1 AAAAVRRRGRP
12 PHGDPRCRQPAR
24 RVRAG
29 RPARGRT
36 GTRQPPRL
44 MGAADTAAGTNE
56 GAREGALVASAI
68 TNTLADVFI
77 ERLRQV
83 AEWGVQSHPSLD
95 SVLVQRV
102 QTLRDAGYPDRYAVG
117 MVERHHAMPRADD
130 ARDLCEHRARTGHL
144 SWVDILVEEV
154 AEAIEAAALHGEGD
168 ELRAEV
174 VQVAAVAVAW
184 LEAIDARAAGR

>member
-1 AAAAVRRRGRP
+1 
-12 PHGDPRCRQPAR
+12 
-24 RVRAG
+24 
-29 RPARGRT
+29 
-36 GTRQPPRL
+36 
-44 MGAADTAAGTNE
+44 
-56 GAREGALVASAI
+56 
-68 TNTLADVFI
+68 
-77 ERLRQV
+77 

-154 AEAIEAAALHGEGD
+154 AEAIEAATLHGEGD

-184 LEAIDARAAGR
+184 LEAIDARAAGRCRGKTRAHASAGRRPYSSRGGARTPAVLRPCAPG

>member
-1 AAAAVRRRGRP
+1 
-12 PHGDPRCRQPAR
+12 
-24 RVRAG
+24 
-29 RPARGRT
+29 
-36 GTRQPPRL
+36 
-44 MGAADTAAGTNE
+44 MGAADTAADTNE
-56 GAREGALVASAI
+56 GALAGALAASAV

-77 ERLRQV
+77 ERLRQL

-95 SVLVQRV
+95 SALAQRV

-117 MVERHHAMPRADD
+117 MVVRHHAMPRADD
-130 ARDLCEHRARTGHL
+130 ARDLCELRVRTGHV
-144 SWVDILVEEV
+144 SWVDILVAEV
-154 AEAIEAAALHGEGD
+154 AEAIEAAVLHGEGD

>member
-1 AAAAVRRRGRP
+1 
-12 PHGDPRCRQPAR
+12 
-24 RVRAG
+24 
-29 RPARGRT
+29 
-36 GTRQPPRL
+36 
-44 MGAADTAAGTNE
+44 MGAADTAADATRAP
-56 GAREGALVASAI
+56 ARAPSSVSAV

-77 ERLRQV
+77 ERLRQL
-83 AEWGVQSHPSLD
+83 AEWGVQSYPSLD
-95 SVLVQRV
+95 SALVQRV

-117 MVERHHAMPRADD
+117 MVVRHHAMPRADD
-130 ARDLCEHRARTGHL
+130 ARDLCELRARTGHV

-154 AEAIEAAALHGEGD
+154 AEAIEAATLHGEGD